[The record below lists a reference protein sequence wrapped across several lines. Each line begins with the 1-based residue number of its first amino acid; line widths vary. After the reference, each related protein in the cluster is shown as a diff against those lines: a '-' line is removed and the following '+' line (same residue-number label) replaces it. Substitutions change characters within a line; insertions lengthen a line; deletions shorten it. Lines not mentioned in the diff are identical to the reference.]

1 MTLEKK
7 FKNQSDKLDESSSE
21 SEEEMIKEDKS
32 KNKNVSKVS
41 STGKKQR
48 TPAQIENTKRMI
60 ALNKERREK
69 KALEKQSEKAKADKV
84 KAKKDTQY
92 KKDYYKKTK
101 KGAYEPPPENQE
113 IDEENVEVIKVVK
126 GVRRLKPKPKRVI
139 IEQVEESDDEESSS
153 EESSE
158 EEAPPP
164 PKMKRSKN
172 IEKTKPKPR
181 QRKQKD
187 YDEYDEPPTPQPQP
201 LYRPIIQK
209 PKLSFV

>member
-21 SEEEMIKEDKS
+21 SEEEIIQEDKS

-69 KALEKQSEKAKADKV
+69 KALEKQTEKAKAEKV

-101 KGAYEPPPENQE
+101 KGAYEPPPENEE
-113 IDEENVEVIKVVK
+113 IDEEKVEVIKIAK
-126 GVRRLKPKPKRVI
+126 GIRRLKPKPKRVI
-139 IEQVEESDDEESSS
+139 IEEVEESDDEEESSS
-153 EESSE
+153 EE
-158 EEAPPP
+158 EEALPP

-172 IEKTKPKPR
+172 IEKAKPKSR
-181 QRKQKD
+181 QRKQKE
-187 YDEYDEPPTPQPQP
+187 YDEYDEPQTPQPLQQ
-201 LYRPIIQK
+201 PIIQK

>member
-7 FKNQSDKLDESSSE
+7 FKNKSDKLDESSSE
-21 SEEEMIKEDKS
+21 SEEEMIKPEKT

-41 STGKKQR
+41 STGKKER
-48 TPAQIENTKRMI
+48 TPAQIANTKRLI
-60 ALNKERREK
+60 ALNKERKQKRD
-69 KALEKQSEKAKADKV
+69 LEKQTEKAKADKV

-101 KGAYEPPPENQE
+101 KGAYEPPPENEE
-113 IDEENVEVIKVVK
+113 IDEEKVEIVK
-126 GVRRLKPKPKRVI
+126 IAKGIRRLKPKPKRVI
-139 IEQVEESDDEESSS
+139 IEEVEESDDEESSS

-172 IEKTKPKPR
+172 IEKQKPKPR

-187 YDEYDEPPTPQPQP
+187 YDEYDEPPTPQP